1 MYFEGGRKSNK
12 MPTITGISRHQ
23 ISFSSLE
30 DYITKDNEVRF
41 IDAFVD
47 KLDIKQLGIQ
57 TLVQDEKKKSG
68 RPSFED
74 SLFLKLYLY
83 AYLNGL
89 RSSRRLE
96 KETQRNIELQ
106 WLLKGLCPNYHSIA
120 DFRKINA
127 SALQNLFK
135 LFVFFLKEAGLIG
148 GSVIAVDGTKIRG
161 SNSKKNNYN
170 TKKIE
175 RHLAYIEEKTK
186 QYLAQLDAADKEE
199 DHAQSIAVADV
210 EDKLAKLKTHKIKY
224 EQLAQQLEESK
235 EPQVSTTDPDA
246 RALLV
251 RGVVVEVGYNVQA
264 AVDAEHSLVV
274 ATHTINR
281 NDKNALYNISKE
293 AKENISTEAL
303 TVIADKGYHTGKELQ
318 ACQAADIDTIVARQ
332 EIVNSNDKGTQSEYL
347 IQHFKYNKETDTYT
361 CPQGETLHTTG
372 KWHNKKRSEDIS
384 YQFKKYRTTA
394 CNTCPVKHLCTGR
407 HDGRRELER
416 SEYAEAVE
424 RNKHNYDTHP
434 QLYRR
439 RQEINEH
446 IFGTIKRQWNLYYT
460 NLRGLEKVN
469 GELALIMTVY
479 NMKRTKNILGFD
491 KLMEILKNWT
501 PKYPGGTVFYKNRLY
516 ISPFKPFRFL
526 QQNIAA

>member
-1 MYFEGGRKSNK
+1 
-12 MPTITGISRHQ
+12 MPIISGTHREQITFTSLEVQ
-23 ISFSSLE
+23 IS
-30 DYITKDNEVRF
+30 KDNEVRF

-47 KLDIKQLGIQ
+47 KLDVKKLGIQ
-57 TLVQDEKKKSG
+57 SLIQSQKKKAG
-68 RPSFED
+68 RASYED
-74 SLFLKLYLY
+74 TLFLKLYLY

-96 KETQRNIELQ
+96 KESQRNIELQ
-106 WLLKGLCPNYHSIA
+106 WLLKGLTPNYHSIA

-135 LFVFFLKEAGLIG
+135 LFVLFLKEAGLIG
-148 GSVIAVDGTKIRG
+148 GKVIAVDGTKIRG
-161 SNSKKNNYN
+161 NNSKKNNYN
-170 TKKIE
+170 VKKIE

-186 QYLAQLDAADKEE
+186 QYLAQLDQADQEE
-199 DHAQSIAVADV
+199 DKAQSLSVSDV
-210 EDKLAKLKTHKIKY
+210 KDKLEKLKSHQIKY
-224 EQLAQQLEESK
+224 EQLAKQIEESK

-281 NDKNALYNISKE
+281 NDKNALYDISIE
-293 AKENISTEAL
+293 AKENIATEEL

-318 ACQAADIDTIVARQ
+318 SCQAAGIDTIVARQ
-332 EIVNSNDKGTQSEYL
+332 EIVNSNDKGTQPEYM
-347 IQHFKYNKETDTYT
+347 IQHFQYNKESDTYT
-361 CPQGETLHTTG
+361 CPQGETLSTTG

-394 CNTCPVKHLCTGR
+394 CNTCPVKHKCTGR
-407 HDGRRELER
+407 QDGRREIER
-416 SEYAEAVE
+416 SEYAQAVE
-424 RNKHNYDTHP
+424 RNKANYEANP
-434 QLYRR
+434 ALYRR

-479 NMKRTKNILGFD
+479 NLKRSKNILGFD
-491 KLMEILKNWT
+491 KLMAILKNWT
-501 PKYPGGTVFYKNRLY
+501 PKYPGGTCFSKNRLQINRY
-516 ISPFKPFRFL
+516 KPLYFL
-526 QQNIAA
+526 HQNIAA

>member
-1 MYFEGGRKSNK
+1 
-12 MPTITGISRHQ
+12 MPIIIGIHREQ

-30 DYITKDNEVRF
+30 SQISKDNEVRF

-47 KLDIKQLGIQ
+47 KLDLKQIGIQ
-57 TLVQDEKKKSG
+57 SLVQNEKKKAG
-68 RPSFED
+68 RASFED

-106 WLLKGLCPNYHSIA
+106 WLLKGLCPNYHSIS

-135 LFVFFLKEAGLIG
+135 LFVMFLKEAGLIG

-161 SNSKKNNYN
+161 NNSKKNNYN
-170 TKKIE
+170 AKKIE

-186 QYLAQLDAADKEE
+186 QYLHQLDEVDKEE
-199 DHAQSIAVADV
+199 DDAQSIAVKYVA
-210 EDKLAKLKTHKIKY
+210 DKLERLKTHKIKY
-224 EQLAQQLEESK
+224 EQLSKHLEESK
-235 EPQVSTTDPDA
+235 DPQVSTTDPDA

-281 NDKNALYNISKE
+281 NDKNALYDISSE
-293 AKENISTEAL
+293 AKENIAVEKL

-318 ACQAADIDTIVARQ
+318 ACQNVGIETLVARQ
-332 EIVNSNDKGTQSEYL
+332 EIVNSNEKGTQPDYL
-347 IQHFKYNKETDTYT
+347 IQHFKYNKEDDIYT
-361 CPQGETLHTTG
+361 CPQGEALHTTG
-372 KWHNKKRSEDIS
+372 KWHIKKRSEDIS

-394 CNTCPVKHLCTGR
+394 CNTCLVKHLCTGR
-407 HDGRRELER
+407 HDGRREIER

-424 RNKHNYDTHP
+424 RNKGNYESNP

-479 NMKRTKNILGFD
+479 NIKRTKNILGFD
-491 KLMEILKNWT
+491 KLMEILKNWS
-501 PKYPGGTVFYKNRLY
+501 PKYPGGTFSTQIRLE
-516 ISPFKPFRFL
+516 ISPFKPLYYF
-526 QQNIAA
+526 QQNMAA

>member
-1 MYFEGGRKSNK
+1 MPQIQGVNREQITFSNLE
-12 MPTITGISRHQ
+12 SQ
-23 ISFSSLE
+23 IS
-30 DYITKDNEVRF
+30 KDNEIRF

-47 KLDIKQLGIQ
+47 KLDLKQLGIQ
-57 TLVQDEKKKSG
+57 SLVQSEKKKAG
-68 RPSFED
+68 RASFED
-74 SLFLKLYLY
+74 ALFLKLYLY

-96 KETQRNIELQ
+96 KETQRNVELQ

-127 SALQNLFK
+127 AALKSLFK
-135 LFVFFLKEAGLIG
+135 LFVLFLKEAGLIG
-148 GSVIAVDGTKIRG
+148 GNVIAVDGTKIRG
-161 SNSKKNNYN
+161 NNSKKNNYN
-170 TKKIE
+170 LKKIE

-186 QYLAQLDAADKEE
+186 QYLAQLDKADQEE
-199 DHAQSIAVADV
+199 DQSQSIAITDV

-224 EQLAQQLEESK
+224 EQLAKQIEASG

-274 ATHTINR
+274 ATNTINR
-281 NDKNALYNISKE
+281 NDKNALYDISKE
-293 AKENISTEAL
+293 AKENIKAEAL

-318 ACQAADIDTIVARQ
+318 SCQTAAIETVVARQ
-332 EIVNSNDKGTQSEYL
+332 EIVNSNDKGTQPEYL
-347 IQHFKYNKETDTYT
+347 IHHFTYNKEADTYT
-361 CPQGETLHTTG
+361 CPQGQTLQTTG
-372 KWHNKKRSEDIS
+372 KWHTKKRSEDIS
-384 YQFKKYRTTA
+384 YQFKKYRTAA

-407 HDGRRELER
+407 HDGRREIER
-416 SEYAEAVE
+416 SEYSEAVE
-424 RNKHNYDTHP
+424 RNKHNYECNP
-434 QLYRR
+434 ELYRK

-479 NMKRTKNILGFD
+479 NIKRAKNILGFD
-491 KLMEILKNWT
+491 KLMEVLKNWT
-501 PKYPGGTVFYKNRLY
+501 PKYPRETFFSKIRLY
-516 ISPFKPFRFL
+516 ISHFRLLNFV
-526 QQNIAA
+526 QQNLVA